1 MKHFQ
6 FAGFCH
12 SKANYTDQNIGFD
25 IPLVEDNEENVNLFY
40 ETIAEKSGLKEL
52 IQKNWCNS
60 PRLNYK
66 PLLYTLGVNFED
78 FPAPERD
85 IYDAKY
91 VSRIL
96 LSSII
101 SSVMSFGPV
110 NYLLDVIWAF
120 SRTYAIF
127 LYEPIKA
134 LFSVKISSGLIQED
148 ELKTFKGLLN
158 LIFNNNNSADTSK
171 LQFITPPSRRFA
183 TSVDTTELFLYVIIY
198 LNLVGKNGNN
208 PTVIENIAEGYETV
222 QTQLKPGD
230 ELLKLDGTRVHTFD
244 DVSLFMGH
252 ADGSNIKVTLKR
264 GGEKK
269 VIKLKPIETQY
280 GYKLGVS
287 FRREKAT
294 ALTAPRYAFYD
305 TVYISKAVMSAI
317 GDLVTGKSGIDTL
330 SGPVEIV
337 SVVGEVTKEKD
348 NPYTAINVLMLFA
361 MITVNLGVFNLLPF
375 PALDGGSI
383 IFALWEFITGKKVR
397 PDILAYINI
406 AGFVLLMALAVVVTV
421 GDIRKIFM

>member
-1 MKHFQ
+1 M
-6 FAGFCH
+6 
-12 SKANYTDQNIGFD
+12 NIILGWIIFM
-25 IPLVEDNEENVNLFY
+25 I
-40 ETIAEKSGLKEL
+40 I
-52 IQKNWCNS
+52 NS
-60 PRLNYK
+60 Q
-66 PLLYTLGVNFED
+66 TG
-78 FPAPERD
+78 
-85 IYDAKY
+85 
-91 VSRIL
+91 
-96 LSSII
+96 II
-101 SSVMSFGPV
+101 
-110 NYLLDVIWAF
+110 
-120 SRTYAIF
+120 
-127 LYEPIKA
+127 
-134 LFSVKISSGLIQED
+134 
-148 ELKTFKGLLN
+148 
-158 LIFNNNNSADTSK
+158 
-171 LQFITPPSRRFA
+171 
-183 TSVDTTELFLYVIIY
+183 
-198 LNLVGKNGNN
+198 

-230 ELLKLDGTRVHTFD
+230 ELLKLDRTRVHTFD

-252 ADGSNIKVTLKR
+252 ADGSDIKVTLKR

-269 VIKLKPIETQY
+269 VIKLKPIETPY

-397 PDILAYINI
+397 PEAVMAYLCETADENNEMWAQKEVTRENLRYLQSVMYGVEEHLDDINGEI
-406 AGFVLLMALAVVVTV
+406 ASKLKKWSIDRLSKVDLSILQLAVYEIEYME
-421 GDIRKIFM
+421 DIPEKVSVNEAVNLAKKYGAESAAPFVNGVLGSVIGAKKGESE

>member
-1 MKHFQ
+1 MIILHELGHFTVAKCFGVQ
-6 FAGFCH
+6 VHEFA
-12 SKANYTDQNIGFD
+12 IGM
-25 IPLVEDNEENVNLFY
+25 
-40 ETIAEKSGLKEL
+40 G
-52 IQKNWCNS
+52 
-60 PRLNYK
+60 PRL
-66 PLLYTLGVNFED
+66 
-78 FPAPERD
+78 
-85 IYDAKY
+85 
-91 VSRIL
+91 
-96 LSSII
+96 
-101 SSVMSFGPV
+101 MSFGKGETR
-110 NYLLDVIWAF
+110 YSIRLF
-120 SRTYAIF
+120 
-127 LYEPIKA
+127 PIGGFVQ
-134 LFSVKISSGLIQED
+134 LEGENDMEESDNPRSF
-148 ELKTFKGLLN
+148 LN
-158 LIFNNNNSADTSK
+158 LPPLKRIAILIAGATMNIILGWIMFMIINSQTG
-171 LQFITPPSRRFA
+171 
-183 TSVDTTELFLYVIIY
+183 II
-198 LNLVGKNGNN
+198 
-208 PTVIENIAEGYETV
+208 PTVVENIAEGYETV
-222 QTQLKPGD
+222 QTQIKPGD
-230 ELLKLDGTRVHTFD
+230 ELLKLDRTRVHTFD

-252 ADGSNIKVTLKR
+252 ADGSDIKVTLKR